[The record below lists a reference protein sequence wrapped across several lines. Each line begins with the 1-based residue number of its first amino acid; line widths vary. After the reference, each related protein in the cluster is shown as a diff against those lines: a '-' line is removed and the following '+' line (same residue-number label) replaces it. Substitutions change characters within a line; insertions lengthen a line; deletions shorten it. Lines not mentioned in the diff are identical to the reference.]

1 MQSLKSDIQPSHT
14 DKMAGKRIVAV
25 NQVPQI
31 AGYQWLTKYALRHM
45 IFAASPRYNSK
56 GAKVSGNGMEEAG
69 VIIRLGRKVLID
81 LDRFDQWLETHRQG

>member
-1 MQSLKSDIQPSHT
+1 MQTHNGDIQPSHIE
-14 DKMAGKRIVAV
+14 KMAGKRIVSV

-31 AGYQWLTKYALRHM
+31 SGYQWLSKHALRHM

-56 GAKVSGNGMEEAG
+56 GEKVSGNGMEEAG

-81 LDRFDQWLETHRQG
+81 LDRFDLWLEQHRQS